1 MPSASKTLRRCTKLH
16 TVRQHWKN
24 IRVVSAVQE
33 EEKDRHRE
41 FVILQVVDCLLNKVH
56 ELNGRPCDEV
66 TGVST
71 EVTHCERRHQLLV
84 CTGGNIGHFDNEIDM
99 AGIEGMEGIKASTKG
114 VNQESGEVSRRFEA
128 LDDVSRPLMRNCQA
142 QAVRIGCPR
151 HQAAGS

>member
-1 MPSASKTLRRCTKLH
+1 MYQTAYDEATLE
-16 TVRQHWKN
+16 N

-41 FVILQVVDCLLNKVH
+41 FVILQVVDCLLSKVH
-56 ELNGRPCDEV
+56 ELNGRLCDEV

-84 CTGGNIGHFDNEIDM
+84 CTGGDIGHFDNEIDM

-114 VNQESGEVSRRFEA
+114 VNQLPAKQYYPIMYFVDDEFNRTMMTRRRCA
-128 LDDVSRPLMRNCQA
+128 RCNWTRPRMT
-142 QAVRIGCPR
+142 
-151 HQAAGS
+151 